1 MYWQVML
8 VSDHELTN
16 DWLLAEVDGD
26 YIVFARESAV
36 DADPARIT
44 VEVMEQLR
52 REDCP
57 ARPQPIHAA

>member
-1 MYWQVML
+1 ML
-8 VSDHELTN
+8 VSDQELAN

-44 VEVMEQLR
+44 VEVIEHLR
-52 REDCP
+52 REHCP
-57 ARPQPIHAA
+57 ALPQPIHAA